1 MNLYN
6 EFHLVSKYRSHL
18 MGLAI
23 LWIVWFHSD
32 LFLPGL
38 IGIKQVGYGGCDF
51 FFFLSGLGCFCSLEK
66 NSNISVFYMKR
77 VKRIMPSYIPFIIL
91 WIGLQIY
98 YGNIHNLTEV
108 IQSILGNLLMTGW
121 AISMPGQFNW
131 YIQTQFFFYLLA
143 PIIFDLLQDIKKKY
157 WKYAIM
163 LSLSLLIMITY
174 FDRGVIKAVAR
185 FPLFI
190 IGMMFAKLAKDKVI
204 ANKYTYILL
213 IVSVSIGCIL
223 LAINYNFENILPS
236 EQGWN
241 YIPFILIVPGSCVVI
256 AHILD
261 TIQVAPVKWISIVG
275 MASLSIYMIH
285 IAVFDFIEFHYKL
298 DSYVKAFST
307 IVLAIIAGLL
317 YWKVILIFKK
327 GKSV

>member
-1 MNLYN
+1 M
-6 EFHLVSKYRSHL
+6 
-18 MGLAI
+18 
-23 LWIVWFHSD
+23 
-32 LFLPGL
+32 
-38 IGIKQVGYGGCDF
+38 
-51 FFFLSGLGCFCSLEK
+51 
-66 NSNISVFYMKR
+66 
-77 VKRIMPSYIPFIIL
+77 
-91 WIGLQIY
+91 
-98 YGNIHNLTEV
+98 
-108 IQSILGNLLMTGW
+108 
-121 AISMPGQFNW
+121 
-131 YIQTQFFFYLLA
+131 
-143 PIIFDLLQDIKKKY
+143 
-157 WKYAIM
+157 
-163 LSLSLLIMITY
+163 
-174 FDRGVIKAVAR
+174 
-185 FPLFI
+185 
-190 IGMMFAKLAKDKVI
+190 
-204 ANKYTYILL
+204 
-213 IVSVSIGCIL
+213 
-223 LAINYNFENILPS
+223 AINYNFENILPS